1 MPFKQPNKGRNNRI
15 NQKSSFDKP
24 RLILAGTFIVWV
36 LITLDSVSQHNQL
49 ITTVLLSVAIWT
61 AGLIGFKT
69 ASKPGEFT
77 QRAREVGFFKAL
89 FSSGNNTSK
98 VNSRRRRNRR

>member
-1 MPFKQPNKGRNNRI
+1 MPFKQPNRGRNNRI
-15 NQKSSFDKP
+15 NQKSSFDRP
-24 RLILAGTFIVWV
+24 HLILAGTFIVWV
-36 LITLDSVSQHNQL
+36 LIALDSISPHNQI
-49 ITTVLLSVAIWT
+49 ITTVLLSGAIWT

-77 QRAREVGFFKAL
+77 QRVRDVGFFRAL
-89 FSSGNNTSK
+89 FSSGTNTSK

>member
-24 RLILAGTFIVWV
+24 RMILAGTFIVWL
-36 LITLDSVSQHNQL
+36 LIAWDSIAQHNQL
-49 ITTVLLSVAIWT
+49 ITTVLLSAAIWT

-77 QRAREVGFFKAL
+77 QRVRDVGFFKAL
-89 FSSGNNTSK
+89 FSSGTNTSK

>member
-1 MPFKQPNKGRNNRI
+1 MPFKQPNRGRNTRI

-36 LITLDSVSQHNQL
+36 LIAVDSISQHNQL

-69 ASKPGEFT
+69 TSKPGEFT
-77 QRAREVGFFKAL
+77 QRVRDVGFWRAL
-89 FSSGNNTSK
+89 FSSGKNTSN